1 MTRLKTSGSVEG
13 FTLLETVFGIAIIIM
28 IFSVLTMAFL
38 SFRSSSQL
46 SETHSQI
53 VSILRDARSRTM
65 ASVGNTA
72 YGVHFEE
79 SKAVLFQGGIYDALS
94 PTNETYLLPASLI
107 ISSISLGGPQDVVF
121 QRLNGF
127 ASASGTVTVSLRSDS
142 LKASIVDI
150 FATGN
155 VR

>member
-79 SKAVLFQGGIYDALS
+79 SKAVLFQGGIYDAQS
-94 PTNETYLLPASLI
+94 STNETYLLR
-107 ISSISLGGPQDVVF
+107 
-121 QRLNGF
+121 RL
-127 ASASGTVTVSLRSDS
+127 
-142 LKASIVDI
+142 
-150 FATGN
+150 
-155 VR
+155 